1 MKSIHDEDNSRFDY
15 CDDSDGTSSGDE
27 DYLLYSNFAPDEA
40 EESLDDGP
48 GGGSCIEENVCNTE
62 SNNRTR
68 KTNSAADAIEK
79 EVRKIENG
87 GGDIAVGD
95 KFDSKETLVAR
106 LRVLSVLDKYD
117 YNVRYSTPVLLIVEC
132 WVKGCKWR
140 IRASTMGDS
149 PVFHIRRYCREHTC
163 SVTERYGRSRN
174 AKPPILGQLYKD
186 YVGGVGS
193 SVVPNLVGDGLNLR
207 YGVQLGYWKAHRTLI
222 KAREYV
228 RGTPESGYAELPA
241 YLYRLRSSNPGTLTR
256 LVVDAEDRFKY
267 VFIAIAGCIKGFRYM
282 RKVVVVDGTFLK
294 GEFKGTLLIATTQD
308 GNFNI
313 FPLAY
318 AVVDTENDVSWEWF
332 FTQLSSV
339 IPDDEELALISDR
352 HKSIGKA
359 IAKVY
364 PLASRGICTYHLHKN
379 IILRFSGSETF
390 RLVKKA
396 AAAYRVVDFEEIFQQ
411 IQEANPQLHAY
422 LVRADVTKWSRAH
435 FPGDRY
441 NFTTSNI
448 AESLNKVLNPARAY
462 PIVELLEAVRNMLT
476 RWFAT
481 RRKQAAAM
489 PTLLTKGVENLLQAR
504 IEQSRRLKVQEIDE
518 DRFELSGERMPCVH
532 AIAAAYTANVSVI
545 NQHHPYFRRDSL
557 CSGYAEAIMP
567 IDTSCIVPTDI
578 TPSRCKPPFVRN
590 PPGRPKMT
598 RRKSFVEVALETKRP
613 RKQHACSQCQQVGDN
628 RTTYPANT

>member
-1 MKSIHDEDNSRFDY
+1 
-15 CDDSDGTSSGDE
+15 
-27 DYLLYSNFAPDEA
+27 
-40 EESLDDGP
+40 
-48 GGGSCIEENVCNTE
+48 
-62 SNNRTR
+62 
-68 KTNSAADAIEK
+68 
-79 EVRKIENG
+79 
-87 GGDIAVGD
+87 
-95 KFDSKETLVAR
+95 
-106 LRVLSVLDKYD
+106 
-117 YNVRYSTPVLLIVEC
+117 
-132 WVKGCKWR
+132 
-140 IRASTMGDS
+140 MGDP
-149 PVFHIRRYCREHTC
+149 PVFHIRLYCREHTC
-163 SVTERYGRSRN
+163 SVTEQFGHSRN
-174 AKPPILGQLYKD
+174 AKPPILAQLYKD
-186 YVGGVGS
+186 YVGGVGG
-193 SVVPNLVGDGLNLR
+193 SVVPNLVGEGLNLR
-207 YGVQLGYWKAHRTLI
+207 YGSVNGEVSYVARGLFLGYWKAHRTLI

-267 VFIAIAGCIKGFRYM
+267 VFIVFVGCIKGFRYM
-282 RKVVVVDGTFLK
+282 RKVVVVYGTFLK

-318 AVVDTENDVSWEWF
+318 AVVDIENDVSWEWF

-422 LVRADVTKWSRAH
+422 LVRADVSKWSRAH

-448 AESLNKVLNPARAY
+448 TESLNKILNPARAY
-462 PIVELLEAVRNMLT
+462 PMVELLEAVRNMLT

-504 IEQSRRLKVQEIDE
+504 IEHSRRLKVQENDE
-518 DRFELSGERMPCVH
+518 DRFQVSGGTSTHVV
-532 AIAAAYTANVSVI
+532 NL
-545 NQHHPYFRRDSL
+545 RDSL

-590 PPGRPKMT
+590 PPGRPKMS
-598 RRKSFVEVALETKRP
+598 RMKSFVEVALETKRP
-613 RKQHACSQCQQVGDN
+613 RKQHACSQCQQVGHN
-628 RTTYPANT
+628 RTICPANT

>member
-1 MKSIHDEDNSRFDY
+1 
-15 CDDSDGTSSGDE
+15 
-27 DYLLYSNFAPDEA
+27 
-40 EESLDDGP
+40 
-48 GGGSCIEENVCNTE
+48 
-62 SNNRTR
+62 
-68 KTNSAADAIEK
+68 
-79 EVRKIENG
+79 
-87 GGDIAVGD
+87 
-95 KFDSKETLVAR
+95 
-106 LRVLSVLDKYD
+106 
-117 YNVRYSTPVLLIVEC
+117 
-132 WVKGCKWR
+132 
-140 IRASTMGDS
+140 MGDS
-149 PVFHIRRYCREHTC
+149 PVFHIRKYCREHTC

-174 AKPPILGQLYKD
+174 AKPPILAQLYKD
-186 YVGGVGS
+186 HVGGVGGY
-193 SVVPNLVGDGLNLR
+193 VVPNLVGDGLNLR
-207 YGVQLGYWKAHRTLI
+207 YGVQLGYWKAHHTLI

-352 HKSIGKA
+352 HKSI
-359 IAKVY
+359 
-364 PLASRGICTYHLHKN
+364 
-379 IILRFSGSETF
+379 
-390 RLVKKA
+390 

-448 AESLNKVLNPARAY
+448 AELLNKVLNHVRAY

-504 IEQSRRLKVQEIDE
+504 IEHSRRLKVQEIDE
-518 DRFELSGERMPCVH
+518 DRFEVSGGTSTHVVNLRYKRCSCRRFDLERMPCVH
-532 AIAAAYTANVSVI
+532 AIAAAYTANISVI

-590 PPGRPKMT
+590 PPGRPKMS
-598 RRKSFVEVALETKRP
+598 RMKSFVEVALETKRP
-613 RKQHACSQCQQVGDN
+613 RKQHASQCQHVGHN
-628 RTTYPANT
+628 RTTCPANT